1 MRILNKELL
10 KTNIEKRINADI
22 ASGRVG
28 GASVIVRQNGK
39 LAYKNCFGADVTEDT
54 IFRLAS
60 MTKPITT
67 VAVLMLIE
75 QGRLCLNDTVEK
87 YLPQFKDM
95 HIVKSNECGELVDM
109 GSAQTKPSVLHL
121 LSHTS
126 GIGSGVVGNIQSGKM
141 TDDDRATV
149 SNTIE
154 FFANQGLAF
163 NPFSAQAYSGTA
175 AFDVLVAIIEKI
187 TGENYNDFLKKN
199 IFEPLNMYDTT
210 FVPSKSQWGRLITM
224 HNYKDGKSSIGHTNE
239 NCVFENY
246 PCTHYLGGAGLISTI
261 NDYSNFAEMLLNN
274 GGQIVSEKMIKLMK
288 TPQVPP
294 EIMGGTWRWGLGVRV
309 VTSEAYGYLPVGAYG
324 WSGAYGGHFWIDP
337 VNNITAVYMKNS
349 RYDGGSGAKTAY
361 NFEMDVNNALC

>member
-28 GASVIVRQNGK
+28 GASVIVRQNGEIM
-39 LAYKNCFGADVTEDT
+39 YKNCFGDNVNEDT

-67 VAVLMLIE
+67 VAALMLIE
-75 QGRLCLNDTVEK
+75 QGRLCLNDIVEK

-95 HIVKSNECGELVDM
+95 HIVKSNECGALVDM
-109 GSAQTKPSVLHL
+109 GYAQTKPAILHL

-126 GIGSGVVGNIQSGKM
+126 GIGCGVVGNIQSGKM
-141 TDDDRATV
+141 TDEDRTTVNATV
-149 SNTIE
+149 NYI
-154 FFANQGLAF
+154 AKQGLAF
-163 NPFSAQAYSGTA
+163 NPFSQQAYSGTW

-187 TGENYNDFLKKN
+187 TGEDFNDFLHKN
-199 IFEPLNMYDTT
+199 IFKPLNMHDTT
-210 FVPSKSQWGRLITM
+210 FVPSESQWSRLITM
-224 HNYKDGKSSIGHTNE
+224 HDYKDGKSCVGYTNK

-246 PCTHYLGGAGLISTI
+246 PCTHNLGGAGLISTI

-274 GGQIVSEKMIKLMK
+274 GGQIVSEKMIKLMR
-288 TPQVPP
+288 TPHVPA
-294 EIMGGTWRWGLGVRV
+294 EIMGGAWRWGLGVRV
-309 VTSEAYGYLPVGAYG
+309 ITDESYGFLPVGSYG
-324 WSGAYGGHFWIDP
+324 WSGAYGGHFWVDP

-361 NFEMDVNNALC
+361 NFEMDVNNAL